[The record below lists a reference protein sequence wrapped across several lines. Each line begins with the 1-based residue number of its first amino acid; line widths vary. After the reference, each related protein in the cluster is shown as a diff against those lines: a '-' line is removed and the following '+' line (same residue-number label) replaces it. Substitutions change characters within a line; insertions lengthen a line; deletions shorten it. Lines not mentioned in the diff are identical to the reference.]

1 MGRDLGW
8 VEPGMGRCRKRVNQ
22 ADAFV
27 SPDRAT
33 DILTTQTRRSAS
45 NFVTTTMTDLIT
57 LSPNLILAYT
67 AYVIGTASPGPS
79 NMAIMS
85 VAMNAG
91 RASALTLAAGV
102 VMGSL
107 TWGWL
112 AAFGLATVL
121 ATWSHALIV
130 LKVIGGLYL
139 LWLAFKAARSALRK
153 GDIPVQSGALAA
165 SSRAALFTRGAAMHL
180 TNPKAIFVWL
190 SIVSMALPAGAAP
203 GQALPIVIGCN
214 ILGVCVFGGYAILF
228 STPLARRIYRA
239 IRRGFEGTVA
249 VFFSYA
255 GLKMLFSKLS

>member
-1 MGRDLGW
+1 MLARISLPSLAITFW
-8 VEPGMGRCRKRVNQ
+8 ESR
-22 ADAFV
+22 F
-27 SPDRAT
+27 AT
-33 DILTTQTRRSAS
+33 GIFHSAEKHFIRIFAKS
-45 NFVTTTMTDLIT
+45 IMTDLIT

-102 VMGSL
+102 IVGSL

-121 ATWSHALIV
+121 ATWSQALIV

-153 GDIPVQSGALAA
+153 GDLPAENGTLAK

-214 ILGVCVFGGYAILF
+214 LLGVCVFGGYAILF
-228 STPLARRIYRA
+228 STPVARRIYRA

-255 GLKMLFSKLS
+255 GLKMLFSKLG